1 MRLIRSLKEWA
12 KRHWPALPLRTILF
26 GTLLF
31 VAALPGFGA
40 VFLRV
45 YENTIVQQTEAELI
59 AQGAVLA
66 AAYKAAWNGDKR
78 ETDTPPLAPE
88 PPQIDLRTMR
98 VLPPGTTNPADHP
111 ADPAAIAV
119 ARQLQPIT
127 NDSGAVT
134 LAAVRL
140 LDRDGIVVLG
150 KHDIGQSYAD
160 DPEVGLALKGRSATV
175 LRQRQEFRD
184 GIFWESISRAATIRV
199 HHARP
204 VIAQGK
210 IVGVVL
216 LSRSPRGLLLGIY
229 QDRGKIALGVA
240 LIFGTLVLLV
250 ALLSRGIARPII
262 ALTRATERVA
272 QGSVE
277 MGSADMPETPTTAA
291 SEIQELF
298 DNFRIMADRIA
309 VRSRYLRDFATA
321 VSHEFKTPIAG
332 IRGALELLDDHWAT
346 MDAEERR
353 RFIANASA
361 DAERL
366 QRLTDRLLDLARA
379 DMTRGDSDTQ
389 ADLIAIARRVVTRFG
404 ALDVSIASET
414 NEIAARIAPQ
424 VFETVLDTLVTNSL
438 QAGAHKV
445 GIAIRPIGDEIA
457 VTVRD
462 DGPGIPAADAE
473 RVFEPFFTGRRDTGG
488 TGLGLSIARSLLAAT
503 GGTIAM
509 LPSIRGAA
517 VEIRLARGTA

>member
-1 MRLIRSLKEWA
+1 MRLIRPIKELA

-66 AAYKAAWNGDKR
+66 AAYKSAWNDGKQ
-78 ETDTPPLAPE
+78 EPQAQPLAPE
-88 PPQIDLRTMR
+88 PPQIDLRTMT

-111 ADPAAIAV
+111 ADPHAIAV
-119 ARQLQPIT
+119 ARQMQSIAD
-127 NDSGAVT
+127 DSAAVT

-150 KHDIGQSYAD
+150 RRDLGQSYAGA
-160 DPEVGLALKGRSATV
+160 PEVGRALTGRSGTV

-184 GIFWESISRAATIRV
+184 GIFWETISRAATIRV

-204 VIAQGK
+204 VIAQGQ
-210 IVGVVL
+210 IVGVVM

-240 LIFGTLVLLV
+240 LIFGTLLVLV
-250 ALLSRGIARPII
+250 ALLSRGIARPI
-262 ALTRATERVA
+262 ATLTRATQAVA
-272 QGSVE
+272 QGSSE
-277 MGSADMPETPTTAA
+277 IPETPPTAA
-291 SEIQELF
+291 IEIRELF

-309 VRSRYLRDFATA
+309 LRSRYLRDFATA

-346 MDAEERR
+346 MDAEDRR

-379 DMTRGDSDTQ
+379 DMAKGDSAAI
-389 ADLIAIARRVVTRFG
+389 ADITPIARRVAARFG
-404 ALDVSIASET
+404 TMQVSVTTDLTSAL
-414 NEIAARIAPQ
+414 ARIAPE
-424 VFETVLDTLVTNSL
+424 VLETVLDTLVTNSA
-438 QAGAHKV
+438 QAGARTV
-445 GIAIRPIGDEIA
+445 SIAIDLAGDAI
-457 VTVRD
+457 VIVVHD
-462 DGPGIPAADAE
+462 DGPGIPPADAE
-473 RVFEPFFTGRRDTGG
+473 RVFEPFFTGRRESGG

-503 GGTIAM
+503 GGTIAI
-509 LPSIRGAA
+509 LPARKGAV
-517 VEIRLARGTA
+517 VEIRLMTGG